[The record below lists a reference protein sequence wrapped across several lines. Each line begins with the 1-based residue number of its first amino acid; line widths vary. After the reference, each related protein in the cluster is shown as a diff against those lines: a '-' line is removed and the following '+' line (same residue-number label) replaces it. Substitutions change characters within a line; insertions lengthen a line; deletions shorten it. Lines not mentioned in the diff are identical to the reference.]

1 MSFVLKSHNH
11 AKLSGNQVLRYE
23 FALFYL
29 KNGYINNFASQR
41 NAIVEKFH
49 LILTQNKTRVNGQ
62 NQKMQRPCQTF
73 QKTVNIITMSIQGI
87 GIQFS
92 AML

>member
-29 KNGYINNFASQR
+29 KNGYINNFAS
-41 NAIVEKFH
+41 
-49 LILTQNKTRVNGQ
+49 
-62 NQKMQRPCQTF
+62 
-73 QKTVNIITMSIQGI
+73 
-87 GIQFS
+87 
-92 AML
+92 